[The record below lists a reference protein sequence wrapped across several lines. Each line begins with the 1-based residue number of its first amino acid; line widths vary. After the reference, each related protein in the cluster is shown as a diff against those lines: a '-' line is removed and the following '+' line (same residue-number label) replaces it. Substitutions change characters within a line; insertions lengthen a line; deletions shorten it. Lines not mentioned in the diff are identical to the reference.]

1 MPITERA
8 DGALIH
14 HASHGSGFP
23 VLLLGPTGAD
33 GATDEPGLFGTVRAL
48 DAYRVITADR
58 RHTGGSTAPLAPFS
72 YAEAAAD
79 QLAVL
84 DDLGAD
90 AVHVVASGDGTALAL
105 RLAHDAPARIA
116 SLVLQAPVGLDS
128 TNTVGSFH
136 APYDEAMRLA
146 RAEGL
151 EGVVAAAVRDGRFGA
166 EPGAGPFAQQLHDD
180 PAFRE
185 HLHSLRRERYIAALV
200 RHRDGVWPD
209 GSPYFSVSEEWAR
222 TCDTPLLI
230 LPGADERH
238 PEGVAKALAAD
249 ARRAQLLDPG
259 HDAPENRA
267 RTAEIVTRFLTEHT
281 PRESR

>member
-128 TNTVGSFH
+128 TNTIGSFH

-166 EPGAGPFAQQLHDD
+166 EPAPAPSPSSSTTTPPSASTSTRCAASATSPPWSATATACGPTA
-180 PAFRE
+180 
-185 HLHSLRRERYIAALV
+185 
-200 RHRDGVWPD
+200 
-209 GSPYFSVSEEWAR
+209 AR
-222 TCDTPLLI
+222 TSRSPRSGPAPAT
-230 LPGADERH
+230 
-238 PEGVAKALAAD
+238 
-249 ARRAQLLDPG
+249 RRC
-259 HDAPENRA
+259 
-267 RTAEIVTRFLTEHT
+267 
-281 PRESR
+281 

>member
-1 MPITERA
+1 MPTTARA

-14 HASHGSGFP
+14 HETHGRGFP
-23 VLLLGPTGAD
+23 VLLLPPTGAD
-33 GATDEPGLFGTVRAL
+33 GATGEPDCFEAVRACGTHRL
-48 DAYRVITADR
+48 ITADR

-84 DDLGAD
+84 DDLGVPS
-90 AVHVVASGDGTALAL
+90 VHVVASGDATALAL
-105 RLAHDAPARIA
+105 RLAHEAPGRIT
-116 SLVLQAPVGLDS
+116 SLVLHAPVGRDS
-128 TNTVGSFH
+128 TNTLGSFH

-151 EGVVAAAVRDGRFGA
+151 QGVLEAAARDGRFGA

-180 PAFRE
+180 PASRE
-185 HLHSLRRERYIAALV
+185 QLLSLRRERYIAALV

-209 GSPYFSVSEEWAR
+209 GTPYFSVPEAWVR
-222 TCDTPLLI
+222 TCDTPMLI

-238 PEGVAKALAAD
+238 PEGLAKTLAAE
-249 ARRAQLLDPG
+249 AGRAQLLDPG
-259 HDAPENRA
+259 HDAPQNRA
-267 RTAEIVTRFLTEHT
+267 RTGEILTRFLTEHT